1 MKNLQVPPMF
11 EPSDSFKSKLQFSA
25 CVLMAL
31 FGLYVFLLQ
40 MWDIHALWT
49 SVGFVDTW
57 PLYDRLMKFNT
68 GQLSLD
74 HYLLDPHVHP
84 HSIVFFLYLMDTMYG
99 SGRQLL
105 PHFATLLSIIG
116 LIATLWYVVW
126 RSSAD
131 RFAFNLRSCAFL
143 FGTLVLL
150 SGLSEATVIPFQCVV
165 VVTRFVYISLLAIMV
180 FCQFR
185 PNKVLHVA
193 ALAASVIA
201 VSFFASGGVFAAQIV
216 LLHLVFFRRWRWLL
230 CSILPLVAYLLLIAH
245 YTHPGAETHAMKGII
260 TGANFT
266 AIGDIALGAI
276 CYYASALVGGWPM
289 QIGFGFGLSE
299 ITAFAIGFIVC
310 VSTVTWAIYI
320 LLSLLLKVWRRE
332 MTLEANAAASCLL
345 ALVSLSVFASSLAD
359 SLLWMARAQIFGPA
373 MGMPVHYAVLTSNRY
388 AAFSSLAFMIFLF
401 IAMTTKRRFAG
412 VVLSLATFAIVGGV
426 GLNSL
431 NSQKMQNNTNYYRD
445 QPEFAAT
452 ALLMGMSPADPE
464 ASAVWPGVDKD
475 WYWPT
480 ELPKTTAYL
489 RSADISYAHG
499 LPLLGQ
505 GRVSSWPTT
514 MIAGYETQPVAEK
527 PEVCRLNGNA
537 TEFDTKSLVAPQRVF
552 PITVGSGEVVGYA
565 LHEGHLV
572 KGHIL
577 CIEGNNKQLL
587 FLSAQD

>member
-1 MKNLQVPPMF
+1 MF
-11 EPSDSFKSKLQFSA
+11 EPTDSLKSRLQVFV

-31 FGLYVFLLQ
+31 FGSYLFLLQ

-49 SVGFVDTW
+49 PVGFVDTW

-84 HSIVFFLYLMDTMYG
+84 HSIVYFLYLMDTMYG

-116 LIATLWYVVW
+116 LVATLWYVVW
-126 RSSAD
+126 RSSPD
-131 RFAFNLRSCAFL
+131 RLSFDVRSCAFF
-143 FGTLVLL
+143 FGTLILL
-150 SGLSEATVIPFQCVV
+150 SGLSEATAIPFQCVV
-165 VVTRFVYISLLAIMV
+165 VVTRFVYIGLLAILV

-185 PNKVLHVA
+185 PNKLLHAA

-201 VSFFASGGVFAAQIV
+201 VSFFASGGVFAAQIL

-245 YTHPGAETHAMKGII
+245 YTQPGAETHAIKGII
-260 TGANFT
+260 TGINFT
-266 AIGDIALGAI
+266 AIWQIALGAI

-289 QIGFGFGLSE
+289 QMGFGFGMSE
-299 ITAFAIGFIVC
+299 MTAFAVGFGVC
-310 VSTVTWAIYI
+310 ASTVIWALYI
-320 LLSLLLKVWRRE
+320 LFSLLLKVWRGD
-332 MTLEANAAASCLL
+332 MTFEANAAASCLL
-345 ALVSLSVFASSLAD
+345 ALVSLSVFVSSLAD
-359 SLLWMARAQIFGPA
+359 SLLWMAREKIFGAA

-388 AAFSSLAFMIFLF
+388 AAFSCLAFMIVLF
-401 IAMTTKRRFAG
+401 IAMIMKHR
-412 VVLSLATFAIVGGV
+412 VVGSVLALVTFAVIGGI

-431 NSQKMQNNTNYYRD
+431 NSQKMQSNTNYYRD
-445 QPEFAAT
+445 HPNFAAT

-464 ASAVWPGVDKD
+464 ANAVWPGVDKD

-480 ELPKTTAYL
+480 ELPKTVAYL
-489 RSADISYAHG
+489 RDAGISYAQG
-499 LPLLGQ
+499 LPSLGQ
-505 GRVSSWPTT
+505 GRLSNWPTT

-527 PEVCRLNGNA
+527 PEVCRLSGNA
-537 TEFDTKSLVAPQRVF
+537 TPFDTQSLLAPQRFF
-552 PITVGSGEVVGYA
+552 PVTVGSGEVVGYA
-565 LHEGHLV
+565 LHEGTAV

-577 CIEGNNKQLL
+577 CADGNNKQPL